1 MLYVSYRPIFRSFID
16 QKIAQF
22 RAEIGNRTLSE
33 EQQRIY
39 NVFTRTKGVSRF
51 TMTDGYGDSVRFKV
65 DPSKFSDG
73 PQHILTKHYR
83 GHEGRITATEIINMC
98 EVIRKG
104 TKRKTPTHITYKLAK
119 NVGGNKLILALKI
132 TRNDLVLKSF
142 YSNRRK

>member
-1 MLYVSYRPIFRSFID
+1 MTAVE
-16 QKIAQF
+16 QKIAMF
-22 RAEIGNRTLSE
+22 RSEVGSRELTE

-51 TMTDGYGDSVRFKV
+51 TITDGYGDSVRFKV

-73 PQHILTKHYR
+73 PQHILVKHYR
-83 GHEGRITATEIINMC
+83 GIEGRVTATEIINLC

-104 TKRKTPTHITYKLAK
+104 TRRKTSTHITYQLTK
-119 NVGGNKLILALKI
+119 NVGGNRLILALKI